1 MVSPD
6 LAQQVLEMLPA
17 REGHFLFESGHHSE
31 FWLDLES
38 LFERPE
44 RVRPFAVYLA
54 KKIAVHR
61 PEGICGPLVEGAFL
75 ATMVS
80 SALQVPFFYS
90 ERSVEG
96 ERGLFPYDYRLPGVQ
111 RAQVQGKRLAIV
123 NDVISAGS
131 AVRGTLADLKACGA
145 STVAIGCLLTMGQAA
160 RQLASA
166 AGAALET
173 LASQPLTIWAPS
185 ECPLCAKGV
194 PLSGGFEPAPPPE
207 AAG

>member
-1 MVSPD
+1 
-6 LAQQVLEMLPA
+6 MLPA
-17 REGHFLFESGHHSE
+17 RKGHFLFESGHHSE
-31 FWLDLES
+31 LWLDLED
-38 LFERPE
+38 LFARPE
-44 RVRPFAVYLA
+44 KVRPFAVYLA

-75 ATMVS
+75 ALMVS

-90 ERSVEG
+90 ERSEAG
-96 ERGLFPYDYRLPGVQ
+96 ERGLFPIAYRLPGVQ
-111 RAQVQGKRLAIV
+111 RAQARGKRIAIV

-145 STVAIGCLLTMGQAA
+145 STVAIGCLLTLGPGAH
-160 RQLASA
+160 QLASA

-185 ECPLCAKGV
+185 ECPLCARGIS
-194 PLSGGFEPAPPPE
+194 LSGGFEPAPPPG